1 MITSEQ
7 RDLVQQIQL
16 LAIAGF
22 EQTGVHI
29 CHSVTHGSYGIDSVV
44 QFMGDDTST
53 LYATTS
59 EFLTEYITLE
69 KQRDELTEWI
79 AEHRKECAA

>member
-29 CHSVTHGSYGIDSVV
+29 CHSVTHGSYGIDSSVH
-44 QFMGDDTST
+44 FMDDNTPT

-59 EFLTEYITLE
+59 DYLPEYITLE
-69 KQRDELTEWI
+69 QQRDSLVEWI